1 MCVCC
6 IYAEAYILHGGPQ
19 LPKQR
24 CFGDDAT
31 KHGEVAWPLFSQR
44 RLVRPYSLL
53 SCFLQLQELRVPS
66 GKHRQ
71 IAIYSEFSH

>member
-24 CFGDDAT
+24 FFGDDAT
-31 KHGEVAWPLFSQR
+31 KHREVAWPLFSLFSQR

-53 SCFLQLQELRVPS
+53 SCFLELQELRVLGGSSHLVS
-66 GKHRQ
+66 G
-71 IAIYSEFSH
+71 I